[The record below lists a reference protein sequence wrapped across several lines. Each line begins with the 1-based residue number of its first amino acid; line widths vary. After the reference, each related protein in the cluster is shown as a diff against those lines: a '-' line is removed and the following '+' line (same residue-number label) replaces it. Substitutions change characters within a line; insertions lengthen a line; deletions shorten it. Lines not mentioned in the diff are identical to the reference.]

1 MKSAYL
7 PFIIFLLLFL
17 STMPLSFDAATSVV
31 PGWHMSIFPPWFIAG
46 TGVTIVLF
54 LILIGYWLLANR
66 GVKPKPI
73 LLISHI
79 ALTVPVML
87 YLKFPGILLRGQLNN
102 EDELLQ
108 IADLNMKVAIT
119 TLVLFVLGLVL
130 FIIYFIRAI
139 KINHQA
145 TVV

>member
-17 STMPLSFDAATSVV
+17 STMPLSFEAATSVV

-54 LILIGYWLLANR
+54 LILIGYWLLAKRN
-66 GVKPKPI
+66 VKLKPALFI
-73 LLISHI
+73 GHI
-79 ALTVPVML
+79 VLTFPFML
-87 YLKFPGILLRGQLNN
+87 YLIFPGILVTGQLNN

-108 IADLNMKVAIT
+108 MAELNMKVAIT
-119 TLVLFVLGLVL
+119 TLAFFILGQVL
-130 FIIYFIRAI
+130 FIIYFIRII
-139 KINHQA
+139 KNKNRRSQ
-145 TVV
+145 